1 MKKFLIC
8 VLIVTLSAL
17 CFVACDKKKA
27 EDDKTDYEVKSEG
40 IEFTIKEAVLT
51 VGDIFN
57 LDYSFVN
64 PETTEKEVELSSDN
78 QECVTIDENGK
89 VTAVKTGEAI
99 VKVKEKKTSNYAE
112 CKVIVGDI
120 IVKGQDTSN
129 EKMKTG
135 DNTSSDNKD
144 DSSVHIGGVNGE
156 TLFKTIKEG
165 IEKSKEGNVVVVVSG
180 SYGEDLTVSKAITI
194 KGINNPSVKSINIG
208 GVKAEIDNLLITDS
222 QFPEG
227 GKARITISSG
237 GEVKIENCIITTTS
251 NEDPSGGYGIYAEK
265 GCSVEIKKNTLS
277 NLRYGIFVNPTDKEV
292 KIKENTLS
300 NMVTGIGIDIRQEN
314 GELNYPTKGEIT
326 ENKYNEVESKTQF
339 LHYGEKYDGDFDF
352 KDYETEK
359 ESEGGGQGLLD

>member
-1 MKKFLIC
+1 MKKFFIC
-8 VLIVTLSAL
+8 ILIVTLSLL
-17 CFVACDKKKA
+17 CFTACDKKK
-27 EDDKTDYEVKSEG
+27 EEEDKTDYEVKSEG
-40 IEFTIKEAVLT
+40 IEVTIKEAVLT

-64 PETTEKEVELSSDN
+64 PETTDKEVELSSDN
-78 QECVTIDENGK
+78 SECVTIDEKGK
-89 VTAVKTGEAI
+89 VTAVKTGESI
-99 VKVKEKKTSNYAE
+99 LKVKEKKTSNYAE

-120 IVKGQDTSN
+120 IVKGQDTDIKNGKALDDASTDKK
-129 EKMKTG
+129 E
-135 DNTSSDNKD
+135 DTSAY
-144 DSSVHIGGVNGE
+144 IGGASGE

-165 IEKSKEGNVVVVVSG
+165 IDKSNDGKIIIVVKGN
-180 SYGEDLTVSKAITI
+180 YDEDLTISKSITL
-194 KGINNPSVKSINIG
+194 KGINNPSVKSIKIG
-208 GVKAEIDNLLITDS
+208 GVKTEIDNLLITDS
-222 QFPEG
+222 QFPQG
-227 GKARITISSG
+227 GSARIFISSG
-237 GEVKIENCIITTTS
+237 ADVKINNCIVTTTS
-251 NEDPSGGYGIYAEK
+251 NEEPSGGYGIYVEK

-292 KIKENTLS
+292 KITENTLS